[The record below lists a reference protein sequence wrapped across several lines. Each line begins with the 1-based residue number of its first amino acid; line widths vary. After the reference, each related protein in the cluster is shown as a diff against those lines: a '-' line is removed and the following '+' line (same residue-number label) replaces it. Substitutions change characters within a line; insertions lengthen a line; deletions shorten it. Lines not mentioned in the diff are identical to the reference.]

1 MNTARLIN
9 QLLEIERA
17 LGHVETASIRG
28 MLFEAEESVL
38 DLERQ
43 MIQIMTDYEGVQML
57 MDFSRNS
64 ANSIMPDAE
73 VPAKRRVN

>member
-17 LGHVETASIRG
+17 LGHVETTRIRG

-38 DLERQ
+38 DLEKQ

-57 MDFSRNS
+57 MEFSHQS
-64 ANSIMPDAE
+64 ANSTLVEAE
-73 VPAKRRVN
+73 IPAKLRVN

>member
-17 LGHVETASIRG
+17 LGHVETATIRG
-28 MLFEAEESVL
+28 MLFDAEESVL
-38 DLERQ
+38 DLEKQ
-43 MIQIMTDYEGVQML
+43 MIQIMSDYEGVQML

-64 ANSIMPDAE
+64 PNPMLPEAKS
-73 VPAKRRVN
+73 PAKLRVN

>member
-17 LGHVETASIRG
+17 LGHLDTARIRG
-28 MLFEAEESVL
+28 MLFDAEETVL
-38 DLERQ
+38 DLEKQ

-64 ANSIMPDAE
+64 ANSILPEAE
-73 VPAKRRVN
+73 VPAKLRVN